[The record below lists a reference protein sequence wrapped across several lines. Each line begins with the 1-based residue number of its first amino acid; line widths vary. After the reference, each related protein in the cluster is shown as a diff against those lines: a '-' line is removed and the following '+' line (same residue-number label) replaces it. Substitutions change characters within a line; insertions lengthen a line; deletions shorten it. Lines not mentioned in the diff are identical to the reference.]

1 MQGSQHGT
9 GAGKEPSCLGRG
21 GSACAARKPR
31 LAAGV
36 VCGGRAASSSSGPVR
51 PKPENVSPRP
61 HVGKRAPPAA
71 APVGTG
77 CAGSPAGGCAGLAAE
92 RGWAARPAAAVGG
105 GGADRLVNVPFSP
118 LLRCC
123 RFSSVCLE
131 GPSRRERAPLGSA
144 EPGICGPGRQPAR
157 PPGEAPRH
165 GAPAGAQARPRGK
178 KNSMG
183 VIIIL
188 FWLEF
193 SGGREA
199 GWEIRRRGFA
209 ARPSAFSGGPGRAG
223 RAGPSPACPR
233 AGPGPR
239 CSPAGAV
246 RGGERRWLLQLFSE
260 TSSSEA

>member
-105 GGADRLVNVPFSP
+105 GGGGQTVWLMCRSP
-118 LLRCC
+118 P
-123 RFSSVCLE
+123 SSVAAGSAPYARRDRPEESGLRSAPPSPASAAPGGSRP
-131 GPSRRERAPLGSA
+131 GPRGRPLGTA
-144 EPGICGPGRQPAR
+144 LLLV
-157 PPGEAPRH
+157 PRH
-165 GAPAGAQARPRGK
+165 GLGERKIAW
-178 KNSMG
+178 
-183 VIIIL
+183 VLLL
-188 FWLEF
+188 FCFGWSFL
-193 SGGREA
+193 EA
-199 GWEIRRRGFA
+199 GKQ
-209 ARPSAFSGGPGRAG
+209 AG
-223 RAGPSPACPR
+223 K
-233 AGPGPR
+233 
-239 CSPAGAV
+239 
-246 RGGERRWLLQLFSE
+246 
-260 TSSSEA
+260 